1 MQKQTGK
8 KKLLILA
15 LTAVILVAAAVILW
29 LVFSQKKEDPG
40 RQRQD
45 LVVSDERK
53 SGTKNWRTLPAASR
67 GSKFPDTGRSRWPAG
82 RLTGISPF

>member
-29 LVFSQKKEDPG
+29 LVFSRKKRILAG
-40 RQRQD
+40 RRQD
-45 LVVSDERK
+45 LWFPMRRK